1 MLPLP
6 ELVVAFP
13 ALSVSLTVSDFDP
26 AVIAACTAAVVVNDG
41 VSDTEV
47 APLATLA
54 VMGVLNDAAP
64 TNNSAVPPP
73 LPTSPVIV
81 AVTVKFVF
89 PPFKAFATWLVPPVA
104 ARASAAAWRASG
116 AIGSPG
122 NTTVRSTH
130 PNDAPLA

>member
-1 MLPLP
+1 
-6 ELVVAFP
+6 
-13 ALSVSLTVSDFDP
+13 LTVRDFDP

-47 APLATLA
+47 APLETLA

-89 PPFKAFATWLVPPVA
+89 PAFSAFATWLVPPVA
-104 ARASAAAWRASG
+104 ARANEVAAV
-116 AIGSPG
+116 GS
-122 NTTVRSTH
+122 V
-130 PNDAPLA
+130 